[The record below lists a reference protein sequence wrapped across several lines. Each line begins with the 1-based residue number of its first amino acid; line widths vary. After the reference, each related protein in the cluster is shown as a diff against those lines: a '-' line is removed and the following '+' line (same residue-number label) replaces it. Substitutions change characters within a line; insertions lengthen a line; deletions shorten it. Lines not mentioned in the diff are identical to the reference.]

1 MTDAGNAASRIMRIS
16 WITLKNMKNFLSTAS
31 GTAIGTLLYTGFLST
46 AHEFD
51 WARAAFV
58 GVVCGACSAVWSKKS
73 INNNLRD

>member
-1 MTDAGNAASRIMRIS
+1 
-16 WITLKNMKNFLSTAS
+16 MKNFLSTGS

-58 GVVCGACSAVWSKKS
+58 GVVCGACAVVWSKKKHEQ
-73 INNNLRD
+73 